1 MPVNAVI
8 ELAVHMHQF
17 QNLALT
23 DKGYVLRYSWFAWSG
38 GVTVVWHAGGGSC
51 WPVSPRD
58 GARRYPGRGLTPA
71 GGGGV
76 CVPHA
81 ASTVWN
87 WLLRPMAACTRVAFR
102 TLRSAT
108 PRAHTLAAAVSR
120 CATQTRCASR

>member
-38 GVTVVWHAGGGSC
+38 GVPVVWHAGGGSC
-51 WPVSPRD
+51 SPVSLRD
-58 GARRYPGRGLTPA
+58 CTARVGARGRGLTPGGG

-76 CVPHA
+76 C
-81 ASTVWN
+81 
-87 WLLRPMAACTRVAFR
+87 
-102 TLRSAT
+102 
-108 PRAHTLAAAVSR
+108 
-120 CATQTRCASR
+120 ATQHLPCGTGC